1 MIDIQEKQDC
11 VGCNACGDICAHHAI
26 SFKNDEEGFWY
37 PLVDKEKCTDCGLCE
52 KVCPVINI
60 GKLKKNDYS
69 EPKCFAA
76 IHKNYE
82 VRFDSTSGG
91 LFSAFAEKMY
101 KDGGYVGGA
110 LYDENG
116 NVKQYISPDKTDLPK
131 LRSSKYSQSNFEGFF
146 SKVRDLLKQGE
157 KVLVCGGPCQMAAL
171 RAFLGYKDY
180 ENLLILD
187 YVCRGINSPLV
198 SRKYRESLEAEHQSK
213 IVYSKAKNKEFG
225 WRNLTGKTIFANG
238 ESGNDFWFIIVETTG
253 SHTAISLQELSVG
266 HPVTIASSKASLAL
280 QTFPWQISG
289 ESKR

>member
-60 GKLKKNDYS
+60 GKLKKNDYV

-110 LYDENG
+110 LYDEN
-116 NVKQYISPDKTDLPK
+116 
-131 LRSSKYSQSNFEGFF
+131 
-146 SKVRDLLKQGE
+146 
-157 KVLVCGGPCQMAAL
+157 
-171 RAFLGYKDY
+171 
-180 ENLLILD
+180 
-187 YVCRGINSPLV
+187 
-198 SRKYRESLEAEHQSK
+198 
-213 IVYSKAKNKEFG
+213 
-225 WRNLTGKTIFANG
+225 
-238 ESGNDFWFIIVETTG
+238 
-253 SHTAISLQELSVG
+253 
-266 HPVTIASSKASLAL
+266 
-280 QTFPWQISG
+280 
-289 ESKR
+289 